1 MAAVEQ
7 PGGARHSQH
16 ARRCARPDGSSAP
29 LPEAKRRNIFLIGP
43 MGSGKSTIG
52 RLLAKQRKL
61 DLYDSDREIER
72 RTGVDIPMI
81 FEYEGEAGFRRR
93 EAEVIG
99 ELTSLRDIVLATG
112 GGSVLL
118 AENRAALTQ
127 NGFVVYL
134 RCTVDRQ
141 LERTHKDNHRPLLRT
156 ENPRARLEE
165 LMALR
170 EPLYREIADL
180 IVDTGRH
187 SSRQATKEILRFLN
201 FASEQADH

>member
-1 MAAVEQ
+1 MDASDKPAGTMGWHGEAARKGERQ
-7 PGGARHSQH
+7 DAAS
-16 ARRCARPDGSSAP
+16 
-29 LPEAKRRNIFLIGP
+29 EAKRHNIFLVGP

-52 RLLAKQRKL
+52 RLLAKNRKL
-61 DLYDSDREIER
+61 ALYDSDREIEQ

-93 EAEVIG
+93 EAEVIA

-118 AENRAALTQ
+118 AENRAALAI

-156 ENPRARLEE
+156 ENPRARLQE
-165 LMALR
+165 LMAER
-170 EPLYREIADL
+170 EPLYREVADL
-180 IVDTGRH
+180 IVDTGRY
-187 SSRQATKEILRFLN
+187 SSRQAVKEILRVLN
-201 FASEQADH
+201 SCAEQ

>member
-1 MAAVEQ
+1 MDASDKPAGTMGWHGEAARKGE
-7 PGGARHSQH
+7 RH
-16 ARRCARPDGSSAP
+16 
-29 LPEAKRRNIFLIGP
+29 NIFLVGP

-52 RLLAKQRKL
+52 RLLAKNRKL
-61 DLYDSDREIER
+61 ALYDSDREIEQ

-93 EAEVIG
+93 EAEVIA

-118 AENRAALTQ
+118 AENRAALAI

-156 ENPRARLEE
+156 ENPRARLQE
-165 LMALR
+165 LMAER
-170 EPLYREIADL
+170 EPLYREVADL
-180 IVDTGRH
+180 IVDTGRY
-187 SSRQATKEILRFLN
+187 SSRQAVKEILRVLN
-201 FASEQADH
+201 SCAEQ

>member
-1 MAAVEQ
+1 MVEK
-7 PGGARHSQH
+7 PS
-16 ARRCARPDGSSAP
+16 
-29 LPEAKRRNIFLIGP
+29 EAKRRNIFLVGP

-52 RLLAKQRKL
+52 RLLAKNRKL
-61 DLYDSDREIER
+61 TLYDSDREIEQ

-93 EAEVIG
+93 EADVIA
-99 ELTSLRDIVLATG
+99 ELTALRDIVLATG

-118 AENRAALTQ
+118 AENRTALKE

-141 LERTHKDNHRPLLRT
+141 MERTHKDNHRPLLRT

-165 LMALR
+165 LMKTR

-187 SSRQATKEILRFLN
+187 SSRQAAREILRVLEH
-201 FASEQADH
+201 APEP